1 MEVGEKMKKIRL
13 ALAVCAVA
21 CLARGAD
28 IKVPF
33 EKYKL
38 RNGMRVILSQDNS
51 VPVVA
56 VYMLYGVG
64 ARSEE
69 KGRTG
74 FAHLFEHMMF
84 QGSANA
90 PKGVHFKTVEANG
103 GSLNGSTHA
112 DYTDYFEVLPSNK
125 LAVGLWLESDRMRS
139 LAITEANL
147 TNQKDAVKEERR
159 LSFDNRPYNTA
170 IIDVWPQL
178 AFRNWQSSHSLIGS
192 FEDLNSASVADVAKF
207 FKTYYAPNNA
217 VLSVV
222 GDIRLP
228 EAKNW
233 IETYFGDIPAQPQPK
248 HPDLSEPAES
258 TSRSEVHKD
267 PLARV
272 PAVLMGW
279 PGPVRRSPDYNALV
293 MADVVFTGGESSR
306 FALNLVKGKQSV
318 VSYEAN
324 PGWPFGN
331 ASDYKDPGMYAMD
344 LLYNP
349 KFSAKEIVGQ
359 VEEEISKIQR
369 NGVDMKELERARTF
383 LRAAR
388 IKELQS
394 ALTRATLLAQ
404 YEMFDGKPDLITAE
418 LDTFLAVTPEQI
430 QAMVK
435 KYLVPEKRVVLEIVP
450 APKEKK

>member
-1 MEVGEKMKKIRL
+1 MTKIWFPL
-13 ALAVCAVA
+13 AASAAALLAH
-21 CLARGAD
+21 GAD
-28 IKVPF
+28 LRVPF

-38 RNGMRVILSQDNS
+38 KNGMRVILSQDNS
-51 VPVVA
+51 VPVVS
-56 VYMLYGVG
+56 VYMLYNVG

-90 PKGVHFKTVEANG
+90 PKGVHFKTVESNG

-147 TNQKDAVKEERR
+147 TNQKEAVKEERR

-178 AFRNWQSSHSLIGS
+178 AFQNWQSSHSLIGS
-192 FEDLNSASVADVAKF
+192 FEDLNAASVADVAKF

-217 VLSVV
+217 ILCVV
-222 GDIRLP
+222 GDIRIP
-228 EAKNW
+228 EAKKW
-233 IETYFGDIPAQPQPK
+233 IDTYFADIPAQPQPK
-248 HPDLSEPAES
+248 HPDLAEPEKFIP
-258 TSRSEVHKD
+258 RSEVHKD

-279 PGPVRRSPDYNALV
+279 PGPPRRSADYNAMV
-293 MADVVFTGGESSR
+293 MADVLFTGGESSR

-324 PGWPFGN
+324 PGWPFGS
-331 ASDYKDPGMYAMD
+331 ASDYKEPGMYAMD

-349 KFSAKEIVGQ
+349 KFSAKDIVAQ
-359 VEEEISKIQR
+359 VQEEIAKVQR
-369 NGVDMKELERARTF
+369 DGVDPKELERARTF
-383 LRAAR
+383 LRAQR

-394 ALTRATLLAQ
+394 SLTRATYLAQ
-404 YEMFDGKPDLITAE
+404 FEMFDGKPELITSE
-418 LDTFLAVTPEQI
+418 LDAFLAVTPEQI

-435 KYLVPEKRVVLEIVP
+435 KYMIPEKLAVLEIMP

>member
-1 MEVGEKMKKIRL
+1 MRTFWIP
-13 ALAVCAVA
+13 LAVSTAAV
-21 CLARGAD
+21 LAQGAD
-28 IKVPF
+28 VKVPF

-38 RNGMRVILSQDNS
+38 KNGMRVILSADNS
-51 VPVVA
+51 VPVVS

-112 DYTDYFEVLPSNK
+112 DYTDYYEVLPSNK

-139 LAITEANL
+139 LAITDANL

-192 FEDLNSASVADVAKF
+192 FEDLNAASVADVGKF

-217 VLSVV
+217 ILCVV
-222 GDIRLP
+222 GDIKVA
-228 EAKNW
+228 EARQW
-233 IETYFGDIPAQPQPK
+233 IETYFADIPSQPQPK
-248 HPDLSEPAES
+248 HPDLTEPG
-258 TSRSEVHKD
+258 EVKPRTEVYKD

-272 PAVLMGW
+272 PAVIMGW
-279 PGPVRRSPDYNALV
+279 PAPARRSPDFNALV
-293 MADVVFTGGESSR
+293 MADVLFTGGESSR

-318 VSYEAN
+318 LSYEAN
-324 PGWPFGN
+324 PGWPFGG
-331 ASDYKDPGMYAMD
+331 ASDYKEPGLYAMN
-344 LLYNP
+344 LLHNP
-349 KFSAKEIVGQ
+349 KFTAKDIVAQIDGEIA
-359 VEEEISKIQR
+359 KIQSE
-369 NGVDMKELERARTF
+369 GVPIKELERARTF

-394 ALTRATLLAQ
+394 SLTRATLLAQ
-404 YEMFDGKPDLITAE
+404 FEMFDGKPELITSE

-435 KYLVPEKRVVLEIVP
+435 KYLVPEKRVVLEIAP